1 MELTSSTQSIVRSG
15 HIARMPQFAEGTYAH
30 AHSIHSALASL
41 TALGIRTHRIII
53 RRTGRE
59 SVIPGTVVRQW
70 PPADAP
76 ILPDTLVYL
85 DIAGLG
91 FTHAL
96 PVGMWD
102 SGGETHAGTR
112 EILEPFDDPLEK
124 LKHWFHEGAPL
135 FHIAPDDL
143 AACMRWLQLF
153 GMDADE
159 WPRELWYSLAS
170 LIASVPELSC
180 SQDGCKF
187 VLSALLDLPVQN
199 FSYRPS
205 LTALPQASL
214 SYLGTQASRLGIDL
228 LIGDSVED
236 FAVLEVEVGPV
247 PLETYEYYSENEK
260 GIWLLG
266 RTLEM
271 IMPVSTNYDIRWCVL
286 DRNRAPQLG
295 MREHNARL
303 GINTYMGGTLATEE
317 IDLELITENHTSLE
331 SGRWSNA

>member
-1 MELTSSTQSIVRSG
+1 MELISAATCPANSVRTP
-15 HIARMPQFAEGTYAH
+15 RMPMFAEGTHAH

-41 TALGIRTHRIII
+41 MALGVAVHRIII

-59 SVIPGTVVRQW
+59 SVMPGTVVRQW
-70 PPADAP
+70 PAAGIA

-102 SGGETHAGTR
+102 SGGETHVGTR

-135 FHIAPDDL
+135 FRIAPDDL
-143 AACMRWLQLF
+143 AACMRWMQLF
-153 GMDADE
+153 GLDAGE
-159 WPRELWYSLAS
+159 WPRELWYRLAS

-180 SQDGCKF
+180 SQDGCRF
-187 VLSALLDLPVQN
+187 ILSTLLDLPVQS
-199 FSYRPS
+199 FSYHPS
-205 LTALPQASL
+205 VRALPLASL

-236 FAVLEVEVGPV
+236 FAMLQVEVGPV
-247 PLETYEYYSENEK
+247 TLETYEYYSENEK
-260 GIWLLG
+260 GIWLLR

-271 IMPVSTNYDIRWCVL
+271 IMPASTNYDVRWSVL

-303 GINTYMGGTLATEE
+303 GINTYMGGALQTEE
-317 IDLELITENHTSLE
+317 LEMHSITENNTSPE
-331 SGRWSNA
+331 SGHWSNA

>member
-1 MELTSSTQSIVRSG
+1 M
-15 HIARMPQFAEGTYAH
+15 FAEGTHAH
-30 AHSIHSALASL
+30 AHSIHSALSSL
-41 TALGIRTHRIII
+41 IALGIGAHRIII

-70 PPADAP
+70 PAAGSL

-91 FTHAL
+91 FSHAL

-135 FHIAPDDL
+135 FRITPDDL

-153 GMDADE
+153 GLDAGE
-159 WPRELWYSLAS
+159 WPRELWYRLAS

-187 VLSALLDLPVQN
+187 VLNTLLDLPVQS
-199 FSYRPS
+199 FSHRPS
-205 LTALPQASL
+205 LRSLPLASL
-214 SYLGTQASRLGIDL
+214 SYLGTQSSHLGIDL

-236 FAVLEVEVGPV
+236 FATLELEVGPV
-247 PLETYEYYSENEK
+247 TLETYEYYSENEK
-260 GIWLLG
+260 GMWLLR

-271 IMPVSTNYDIRWCVL
+271 IMPASTHYDVRWSVL

-295 MREHNARL
+295 MREQNARL
-303 GINTYMGGTLATEE
+303 GINTYMGGVLKTEE
-317 IDLELITENHTSLE
+317 SNLE
-331 SGRWSNA
+331 SIEDYTSPEFRRWSNA